1 MYRKIMGFL
10 EAWKESEHRKPLI
23 LQGARQVGKTYS
35 ILEFGRT
42 HYENV
47 AYFNF
52 ETNPKLNETFEENIS
67 PDYLIPI
74 LSHIAGQT
82 IVKEKTLIVFDEVQ
96 LCERALTSLKY
107 FCENA
112 PDYHIIAA
120 GSFLVLLLIAVTI
133 LLISEKQTNKELVME
148 FNLDKED
155 LENQYTDFARQYDE
169 LKLTVSNDSL
179 SVLLE
184 QEQLKTQRLLE
195 ELRTVKSSNATEI
208 RRLKN
213 ELASL
218 RKIMIGY
225 INQIDSLNRLTAQ
238 QKEII
243 ADVTQKYNAASRQI
257 SNLSEEKKNLTKTVT
272 LAAQLDATNISVQPT
287 NKRGKTAKK
296 VKDIVKFKINFSIV
310 KNITAETGE
319 RTLYIRITK
328 PDNDV
333 LTKSPSN
340 TFPYENRELVYSIK
354 KYIEYNGEEQTVT
367 VYWDVE
373 EYLYAGT
380 YRVDIFTDGTLIG
393 SQSFNLN

>member
-1 MYRKIMGFL
+1 M
-10 EAWKESEHRKPLI
+10 A
-23 LQGARQVGKTYS
+23 
-35 ILEFGRT
+35 
-42 HYENV
+42 
-47 AYFNF
+47 
-52 ETNPKLNETFEENIS
+52 
-67 PDYLIPI
+67 
-74 LSHIAGQT
+74 
-82 IVKEKTLIVFDEVQ
+82 VKKNTLLIV
-96 LCERALTSLKY
+96 
-107 FCENA
+107 
-112 PDYHIIAA
+112 A
-120 GSFLVLLLIAVTI
+120 GSLLILLLIGVTI

-208 RRLKN
+208 RRLKK

-218 RKIMIGY
+218 RKVMIGY

-238 QKEII
+238 QKGII
-243 ADVTQKYNAASRQI
+243 SEVTKKYNAASREI
-257 SNLSEEKKNLTKTVT
+257 RNLSEEKKNLTKTVT

-333 LTKSPSN
+333 LTKSSSN

-354 KYIEYNGEEQTVT
+354 KYIEYNGEEQAVT

-380 YRVDIFTDGTLIG
+380 YRVDIFADGTLIG
-393 SQSFNLN
+393 SQSFSLN

>member
-1 MYRKIMGFL
+1 M
-10 EAWKESEHRKPLI
+10 A
-23 LQGARQVGKTYS
+23 
-35 ILEFGRT
+35 
-42 HYENV
+42 
-47 AYFNF
+47 
-52 ETNPKLNETFEENIS
+52 
-67 PDYLIPI
+67 
-74 LSHIAGQT
+74 
-82 IVKEKTLIVFDEVQ
+82 VKKNTLLIV
-96 LCERALTSLKY
+96 
-107 FCENA
+107 
-112 PDYHIIAA
+112 A
-120 GSFLVLLLIAVTI
+120 GSLLILLLIGVTI

-169 LKLTVSNDSL
+169 LKLTISNDSL

-208 RRLKN
+208 RRLKK

-218 RKIMIGY
+218 RKVMIGY

-243 ADVTQKYNAASRQI
+243 ADVTKKYNAASRQI

-354 KYIEYNGEEQTVT
+354 KYIEYNGEEQAVT

-380 YRVDIFTDGTLIG
+380 YRVDIFADGTLIG
-393 SQSFNLN
+393 SQSFSLN

>member
-1 MYRKIMGFL
+1 M
-10 EAWKESEHRKPLI
+10 A
-23 LQGARQVGKTYS
+23 
-35 ILEFGRT
+35 
-42 HYENV
+42 
-47 AYFNF
+47 
-52 ETNPKLNETFEENIS
+52 
-67 PDYLIPI
+67 
-74 LSHIAGQT
+74 
-82 IVKEKTLIVFDEVQ
+82 VKKNTLLIV
-96 LCERALTSLKY
+96 
-107 FCENA
+107 
-112 PDYHIIAA
+112 A
-120 GSFLVLLLIAVTI
+120 GSLLILLLIGVTI

-208 RRLKN
+208 RRLKK
-213 ELASL
+213 ELTSL
-218 RKIMIGY
+218 RKVMIGY

-380 YRVDIFTDGTLIG
+380 YRVDIFADGTLIG
-393 SQSFNLN
+393 SQSFSLN

>member
-1 MYRKIMGFL
+1 M
-10 EAWKESEHRKPLI
+10 A
-23 LQGARQVGKTYS
+23 
-35 ILEFGRT
+35 
-42 HYENV
+42 
-47 AYFNF
+47 
-52 ETNPKLNETFEENIS
+52 
-67 PDYLIPI
+67 
-74 LSHIAGQT
+74 
-82 IVKEKTLIVFDEVQ
+82 VKKNTLLIV
-96 LCERALTSLKY
+96 
-107 FCENA
+107 
-112 PDYHIIAA
+112 A
-120 GSFLVLLLIAVTI
+120 GSLLILLLIGVTI

-208 RRLKN
+208 RRLKK

-218 RKIMIGY
+218 RKVMIGY

-243 ADVTQKYNAASRQI
+243 ADVTKKYNAASRQI
-257 SNLSEEKKNLTKTVT
+257 NNLSEEKKNLTKTVT

-333 LTKSPSN
+333 LTKSSSN

-354 KYIEYNGEEQTVT
+354 KYIEYNGEEQNVT

-373 EYLYAGT
+373 EFLYAGS
-380 YRVDIFTDGTLIG
+380 YRVDIFSDGTLIG
-393 SQSFNLN
+393 SQSFNLD

>member
-1 MYRKIMGFL
+1 M
-10 EAWKESEHRKPLI
+10 A
-23 LQGARQVGKTYS
+23 
-35 ILEFGRT
+35 
-42 HYENV
+42 
-47 AYFNF
+47 
-52 ETNPKLNETFEENIS
+52 
-67 PDYLIPI
+67 
-74 LSHIAGQT
+74 
-82 IVKEKTLIVFDEVQ
+82 VKKNTLLIV
-96 LCERALTSLKY
+96 
-107 FCENA
+107 
-112 PDYHIIAA
+112 A
-120 GSFLVLLLIAVTI
+120 GSLLILLLIGVTI

-208 RRLKN
+208 RRLKK

-218 RKIMIGY
+218 RKVMIGY

-243 ADVTQKYNAASRQI
+243 ADVTKKYNAASRQI

>member
-1 MYRKIMGFL
+1 M
-10 EAWKESEHRKPLI
+10 A
-23 LQGARQVGKTYS
+23 
-35 ILEFGRT
+35 
-42 HYENV
+42 
-47 AYFNF
+47 
-52 ETNPKLNETFEENIS
+52 
-67 PDYLIPI
+67 
-74 LSHIAGQT
+74 
-82 IVKEKTLIVFDEVQ
+82 VKKNTLLIV
-96 LCERALTSLKY
+96 
-107 FCENA
+107 
-112 PDYHIIAA
+112 A
-120 GSFLVLLLIAVTI
+120 GSLLILLLIGVTI

-208 RRLKN
+208 RRLKK

-218 RKIMIGY
+218 RKVMIGY

-243 ADVTQKYNAASRQI
+243 ADVTKKYNAASRQI

-319 RTLYIRITK
+319 RTLYIRISK

-354 KYIEYNGEEQTVT
+354 KYIEYNGEEQAVT

-380 YRVDIFTDGTLIG
+380 YRVDIFADGTLIG
-393 SQSFNLN
+393 SQSFSLN

>member
-1 MYRKIMGFL
+1 M
-10 EAWKESEHRKPLI
+10 A
-23 LQGARQVGKTYS
+23 GKKNT
-35 ILEFGRT
+35 L
-42 HYENV
+42 
-47 AYFNF
+47 
-52 ETNPKLNETFEENIS
+52 
-67 PDYLIPI
+67 
-74 LSHIAGQT
+74 
-82 IVKEKTLIVFDEVQ
+82 LIV
-96 LCERALTSLKY
+96 
-107 FCENA
+107 
-112 PDYHIIAA
+112 A
-120 GSFLVLLLIAVTI
+120 GSLLILLLIGVTI

-208 RRLKN
+208 RRLKK
-213 ELASL
+213 ELTSL
-218 RKIMIGY
+218 RKVMIGY

-287 NKRGKTAKK
+287 NQRGKTAKK